1 MNNRTTFALLAVLT
15 AVGTLTVS
23 SAYAQLACPDCGPD
37 DPRIIA
43 KQLLLEDLPI
53 SFWTDKS
60 TYDHND
66 SIIVEG
72 RVANVNPGVPVTLTV
87 MSSLNSIISIDQVS
101 VDDMGNFRTSFSTA
115 GDLWKYDGTYY
126 IKANYGSAEKNNK
139 VLVELVNGINARPD
153 IEQPSITCGKSEL
166 AVLGNCVPY
175 SISGGTVNGAKINT
189 NDNSLIV
196 MISANED
203 GTITLNP
210 SKNVLDGAFMVL
222 VDGEEWDDVEID
234 GNQITV
240 MFLAGAEEIEII
252 GTHVIPEFGAIAAL
266 ILAVAI
272 ISIIAVSA
280 KSRLSIMPR
289 Y

>member
-1 MNNRTTFALLAVLT
+1 LT

-175 SISGGTVNGAKINT
+175 SISGGTVNGAKVNT

-222 VDGEEWDDVEID
+222 VDGEEWDDVEIN
-234 GNQITV
+234 GTEITV
-240 MFLAGAEEIEII
+240 SFLAGAEEIEII

>member
-15 AVGTLTVS
+15 AVGTLTVT
-23 SAYAQLACPDCGPD
+23 SAYAQACPDCGPD

-43 KQLLLEDLPI
+43 QQLLLENIPI
-53 SFWTDKS
+53 SLWTDKS

-66 SIIVEG
+66 TIIVDG
-72 RVANVNPGVPVTLTV
+72 RVANVVSGVPVTLTV
-87 MSSLNSIISIDQVS
+87 VSSLNSIITIDQID
-101 VDDMGNFRTSFSTA
+101 VDDMGNFRTTFSTE
-115 GDLWKYDGTYY
+115 GNLWKYDGTYF
-126 IKANYGSAEKNNK
+126 IKANYGSEQKNNK
-139 VLVELVNGINARPD
+139 VIVELVGGIVTTN
-153 IEQPSITCGKSEL
+153 QPSVKCGVSEL
-166 AVLGNCVPY
+166 SVVGNCVPY
-175 SISGGTVNGAKINT
+175 SISGGTVNGAKVNT

-210 SKNVLDGAFMVL
+210 SKNVLGGAFMVL
-222 VDGEEWDDVEID
+222 VDGEEWDDAEIN
-234 GNQITV
+234 GNEITV
-240 MFLAGAEEIEII
+240 MFLAGAEEIEIF

>member
-1 MNNRTTFALLAVLT
+1 MNNRTTFVLLAVLT

-23 SAYAQLACPDCGPD
+23 SAYAQACPDCGPD

-43 KQLLLEDLPI
+43 QQLLLENIPI
-53 SFWTDKS
+53 SLWTDKS

-66 SIIVEG
+66 TIIVDG
-72 RVANVNPGVPVTLTV
+72 RVANVVSGVPVTLTV
-87 MSSLNSIISIDQVS
+87 VSSLNSIITIDQID
-101 VDDMGNFRTSFSTA
+101 VDDMGNFRTTFSTE
-115 GDLWKYDGTYY
+115 GNLWKYDGTYF
-126 IKANYGSAEKNNK
+126 IKANYGSEQKNNK
-139 VLVELVNGINARPD
+139 VIVELVGGIVTTN
-153 IEQPSITCGKSEL
+153 QPSVKCGVSEL
-166 AVLGNCVPY
+166 SVVGNCVPY
-175 SISGGTVNGAKINT
+175 SISGGTVNGAKVNT

-210 SKNVLDGAFMVL
+210 SKNVLGGAFMVL
-222 VDGEEWDDVEID
+222 VDGEEWDDAEIN
-234 GNQITV
+234 GNEITV

-252 GTHVIPEFGAIAAL
+252 GTHVIPEFGAIAVL

-272 ISIIAVSA
+272 ISIIAVST
-280 KSRLSIMPR
+280 KSRISIMPR

>member
-15 AVGTLTVS
+15 AVSTLTVS
-23 SAYAQLACPDCGPD
+23 SAYAQLSCPDCGPD

-43 KQLLLEDLPI
+43 QQLLLEDIPI
-53 SFWTDKS
+53 SLWTDKS

-72 RVANVNPGVPVTLTV
+72 RVANVVSGVPVTLTV

-101 VDDMGNFRTSFSTA
+101 VDDMGNFRASFSTA
-115 GDLWKYDGTYY
+115 GDLWKYDGTYF

-139 VLVELVNGINARPD
+139 VLVELVNGISAKPD
-153 IEQPSITCGKSEL
+153 TVQPSITCGKSEL
-166 AVLGNCVPY
+166 AVMGNCVPY
-175 SISGGTVNGAKINT
+175 SISGGTVNGAKVNT

-252 GTHVIPEFGAIAAL
+252 GTHVVPEFGAIAAL

>member
-1 MNNRTTFALLAVLT
+1 MNNLTSFALLAVLM
-15 AVGTLTVS
+15 AFGTLTVS

-37 DPRIIA
+37 DPRVIA
-43 KQLLLEDLPI
+43 KQLLLKDIPI
-53 SFWTDKS
+53 SIWTDKS

-66 SIIVEG
+66 TIVVTG
-72 RVANVNPGVPVTLTV
+72 RVANVVSGVPVTITV
-87 MSSLNSIISIDQVS
+87 RSSLFSIVTIDQIS
-101 VDDMGNFRTSFSTA
+101 VDDNGNFRTTFSTA
-115 GDLWKYDGTYY
+115 GNLWKYDGTYY

-139 VLVELVNGINARPD
+139 VLVELVGGIISQPT
-153 IEQPSITCGKSEL
+153 QPSVKCGESEFS
-166 AVLGNCVPY
+166 VEGNCVSY
-175 SISGGTVNGAKINT
+175 SISGGIVTSATVNT
-189 NDNSLIV
+189 NDKSLIV

-203 GTITLNP
+203 GTLTLNP

-222 VDGEEWDDVEID
+222 VDGEEWDDVEIN
-234 GNQITV
+234 GNEITV
-240 MFLAGAEEIEII
+240 MFLAGAEKIEII
-252 GTHVIPEFGAIAAL
+252 GTFVIPEFGAIAAW

>member
-15 AVGTLTVS
+15 AFGTLTVS
-23 SAYAQLACPDCGPD
+23 SAYGQTACPDCDLD

-43 KQLLLEDLPI
+43 KQLLLRDIPL
-53 SFWTDKS
+53 SVWTDRP

-66 SIIVEG
+66 TIIVEG
-72 RVANVNPGVPVTLTV
+72 VVANVVSGVPVTVTV
-87 MSSLNSIISIDQVS
+87 MSSMNSIITIDQIS
-101 VDDMGNFRTSFSTA
+101 VDNMGKFRTSFSTQ
-115 GDLWKYDGTYY
+115 GSLWKYDGTYY
-126 IKANYGSAEKNNK
+126 INASYGSAAKSNK
-139 VLVELVNGINARPD
+139 ILVELVNELDSKPTTG
-153 IEQPSITCGKSEL
+153 QPSKTCGKSEL
-166 AVLGNCVPY
+166 SVIDNCVPY
-175 SISGGTVNGAKINT
+175 SILGGTVNGVKVNT

-203 GTITLNP
+203 GTITLTP

-222 VDGEEWDDVEID
+222 VDGEEWDDVEII
-234 GNQITV
+234 GNKITV

-252 GTHVIPEFGAIAAL
+252 GTYVVPEFGAIAAL

>member
-23 SAYAQLACPDCGPD
+23 SAHGQACVDCELD
-37 DPRIIA
+37 DPRVIA
-43 KQLLLEDLPI
+43 KQLLLRDLPI

-66 SIIVEG
+66 TIIVEG
-72 RVANVNPGVPVTLTV
+72 RVANVNSGVPVTLTV
-87 MSSLNSIISIDQVS
+87 MSSLNSIITIDQIP
-101 VDDMGNFRTSFSTA
+101 VDDMGNFRTTISTK
-115 GDLWKYDGTYY
+115 GNLWKYDGTYY
-126 IKANYGSAEKNNK
+126 INVNYGSAEKNNK
-139 VLVELVNGINARPD
+139 VLIELVNGKDYKPTTG
-153 IEQPSITCGKSEL
+153 QPSKTCGKSEL
-166 AVLGNCVPY
+166 SVKDNCVPY
-175 SISGGTVNGAKINT
+175 SITGGIVTGAAVNT

-203 GTITLNP
+203 GTITLTP
-210 SKNVLDGAFMVL
+210 SKNVLEGAFMVL
-222 VDGEEWDDVEID
+222 VDGEEWDDSEID
-234 GNQITV
+234 GNKITV
-240 MFLAGAEEIEII
+240 MFLAGAEKIEII

>member
-1 MNNRTTFALLAVLT
+1 MNNLTSFALLAVLT
-15 AVGTLTVS
+15 ALGTLTVS

-37 DPRIIA
+37 DPRVIA
-43 KQLLLEDLPI
+43 RQLLLEDIPI
-53 SFWTDKS
+53 SIWTDKS

-66 SIIVEG
+66 TIIVTG
-72 RVANVNPGVPVTLTV
+72 RVANVVSGVPVTLTV
-87 MSSLNSIISIDQVS
+87 MSSLYSIITIDQIS
-101 VDDMGNFRTSFSTA
+101 VDDNGNFRTTLNTA
-115 GDLWKYDGTYY
+115 GNLWKYDGTYY
-126 IKANYGSAEKNNK
+126 IEAHYGSAEKNSK
-139 VLVELVNGINARPD
+139 VLVELVGGITSQPT
-153 IEQPSITCGKSEL
+153 QPSVLCGESEFS
-166 AVLGNCVPY
+166 VEGNCVPY
-175 SISGGTVNGAKINT
+175 SISGGMVTSATVNT

-203 GTITLNP
+203 GILTLNP

-222 VDGEEWDDVEID
+222 VDGEEWDDIEIN
-234 GNQITV
+234 GNEITV
-240 MFLAGAEEIEII
+240 MFLAGAEKIEII
-252 GTHVIPEFGAIAAL
+252 GTFVVPEFGAIAAL

>member
-15 AVGTLTVS
+15 VVGTLTVS
-23 SAYAQLACPDCGPD
+23 SAYAELPCPDCGTD
-37 DPRIIA
+37 DPRVIA
-43 KQLLLEDLPI
+43 KQLLLDDIPI
-53 SFWTDKS
+53 SVWTDKS
-60 TYDHND
+60 TYDHSD
-66 SIIVEG
+66 TIIVEG
-72 RVANVNPGVPVTLTV
+72 RVANVVSGVPVTLTV
-87 MSSLNSIISIDQVS
+87 VSSLNSIITIDQIT
-101 VDDMGNFRTSFSTA
+101 VDDDGNFRTTLSTA
-115 GDLWKYDGTYY
+115 GNLWKYDGTYF
-126 IKANYGSAEKNNK
+126 IKVNYGSAEKDNK
-139 VLVELVNGINARPD
+139 VLVELVGGTSTTQQIVK
-153 IEQPSITCGKSEL
+153 CGESEL
-166 AVLGNCVPY
+166 SVMGHCVPY
-175 SISGGTVNGAKINT
+175 SISGGIVTGVTVNT

-222 VDGEEWDDVEID
+222 VDGEEWDDVEIN
-234 GNQITV
+234 GNEITV
-240 MFLAGAEEIEII
+240 MFLAGAEKIEII
-252 GTHVIPEFGAIAAL
+252 GTFVVPEFGAIAAL

>member
-1 MNNRTTFALLAVLT
+1 MNNRTSFALLAVLT

-23 SAYAQLACPDCGPD
+23 SAYAQLPCPDCGTD

-43 KQLLLEDLPI
+43 QQLLLEDIPVSI
-53 SFWTDKS
+53 WTDGS
-60 TYDHND
+60 TYGHND
-66 SIIVEG
+66 TIIVEG
-72 RVANVNPGVPVTLTV
+72 RVANVVSGVPVTITV
-87 MSSLNSIISIDQVS
+87 TSSLHSIVTVDQIQ
-101 VDDMGNFRTSFSTA
+101 VDEMGNFRTSFSTA
-115 GDLWKYDGTYY
+115 GDLWKYDGTYF
-126 IKANYGSAEKNNK
+126 IKANYGSAERSNK
-139 VLVELVNGINARPD
+139 VLVELVNGIDANATTGQG
-153 IEQPSITCGKSEL
+153 EKCGESEL
-166 AVLGNCVPY
+166 SVEGNCVPY
-175 SISGGTVNGAKINT
+175 SISGGIVTGVTVNT
-189 NDNSLIV
+189 DDNSLIV

-203 GTITLNP
+203 GTITLTP

-222 VDGEEWDDVEID
+222 VDGEEWDDAEIN
-234 GNQITV
+234 GNEITV
-240 MFLAGAEEIEII
+240 MFLAGAEKIEIF

>member
-1 MNNRTTFALLAVLT
+1 MNNRTSFALLAILT
-15 AVGTLTVS
+15 AVSTLTVS
-23 SAYAQLACPDCGPD
+23 SAYAQLSCPDCELD

-43 KQLLLEDLPI
+43 QQLLLDDIPI
-53 SFWTDKS
+53 SLWTDKE

-66 SIIVEG
+66 IITVEG
-72 RVANVNPGVPVTLTV
+72 RVANVVSGVPVTLTV
-87 MSSLNSIISIDQVS
+87 TSSLNSIITIDQVS
-101 VDDMGNFRTSFSTA
+101 VDDMGNFRTSFSTE
-115 GDLWKYDGTYY
+115 GDLWKYDGTYF
-126 IKANYGSAEKNNK
+126 IRANYGSAEKSNK
-139 VLVELVNGINARPD
+139 VLVELINGINAKPSTG
-153 IEQPSITCGKSEL
+153 EPSISCGDSEL
-166 AVLGNCVPY
+166 SVKGNCVPY
-175 SISGGTVNGAKINT
+175 SITGGVVTGSAVNT

-196 MISANED
+196 KISANED

-210 SKNVLDGAFMVL
+210 SSKVLDGAFMVL
-222 VDGEEWDDVEID
+222 VDGEEWDDADIN
-234 GNQITV
+234 GNEITV

-252 GTHVIPEFGAIAAL
+252 GTFVVPEFGAIAAL

>member
-23 SAYAQLACPDCGPD
+23 SAYAELPCPNCGTD
-37 DPRIIA
+37 DPRVIA
-43 KQLLLEDLPI
+43 KQMLLEDIPI
-53 SFWTDKS
+53 SLWTDKS
-60 TYDHND
+60 TYDHSD
-66 SIIVEG
+66 TIIVEG
-72 RVANVNPGVPVTLTV
+72 RVANVVSGVPVTLTV
-87 MSSLNSIISIDQVS
+87 VSSLNSIITIDQIT
-101 VDDMGNFRTSFSTA
+101 VDDNGNFRTTLSTA
-115 GDLWKYDGTYY
+115 GNLWKYDGTYF

-139 VLVELVNGINARPD
+139 VLVELVGGITTTP
-153 IEQPSITCGKSEL
+153 QPSVKCGESEL
-166 AVLGNCVPY
+166 SVMGNCVPY
-175 SISGGTVNGAKINT
+175 SISGGIVTGVTVNT

-222 VDGEEWDDVEID
+222 VDGEEWDDSEIN
-234 GNQITV
+234 GNEITV
-240 MFLAGAEEIEII
+240 MFLAGAEEIEIVGI
-252 GTHVIPEFGAIAAL
+252 HVIPEFGAIAAL

>member
-1 MNNRTTFALLAVLT
+1 LT
-15 AVGTLTVS
+15 AVGTLTAS
-23 SAYAQLACPDCGPD
+23 SAYAELACPDCGPD

-43 KQLLLEDLPI
+43 KQLLLEDIPI
-53 SFWTDKS
+53 SLWTDKS

-72 RVANVNPGVPVTLTV
+72 RVANVVSGVPVTLTV
-87 MSSLNSIISIDQVS
+87 TSSLNSIITIDQVS
-101 VDDMGNFRTSFSTA
+101 VDDMGNFRATFSTA
-115 GDLWKYDGTYY
+115 GNLWKYDGTYY

-139 VLVELVNGINARPD
+139 VLVELVNGIEGATTG
-153 IEQPSITCGKSEL
+153 QPSKTCGKSEL
-166 AVLGNCVPY
+166 SVKNNCVPY
-175 SISGGTVNGAKINT
+175 SISGGTVNGVKVNT
-189 NDNSLIV
+189 NDNSLII

-222 VDGEEWDDVEID
+222 VDGEEWDDAEIN
-234 GNQITV
+234 GNEITV